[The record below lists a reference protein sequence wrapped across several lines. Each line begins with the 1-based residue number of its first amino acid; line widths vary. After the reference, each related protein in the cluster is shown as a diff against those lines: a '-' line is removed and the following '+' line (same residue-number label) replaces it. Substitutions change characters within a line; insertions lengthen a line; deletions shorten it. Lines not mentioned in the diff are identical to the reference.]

1 MALEAVLHG
10 LWQDA
15 ALVQLLPMSQRPKTV
30 RLVTAEPRRELGIAV
45 RVAGMT
51 GKANADAR
59 HLLMNLRPKLVR
71 MAISAPRPERGIH
84 LPAVGMTGK
93 ANAVWIAV
101 LLKPSGTVLAVF
113 VRRELSMHLLPIL
126 AVRPQ
131 PHRRIIIVGK
141 RKFLMSGRIMR
152 WNIKKIPMMY
162 LGGVKN

>member
-45 RVAGMT
+45 RVA
-51 GKANADAR
+51 
-59 HLLMNLRPKLVR
+59 
-71 MAISAPRPERGIH
+71 
-84 LPAVGMTGK
+84 GMTGK